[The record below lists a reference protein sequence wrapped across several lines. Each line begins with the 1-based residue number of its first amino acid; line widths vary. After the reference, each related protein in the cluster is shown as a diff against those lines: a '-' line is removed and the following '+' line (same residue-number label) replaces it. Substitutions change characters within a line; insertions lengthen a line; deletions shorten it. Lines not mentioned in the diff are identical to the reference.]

1 MTLPRISFP
10 SGSRRGSALV
20 LVFWCLILLSIAI
33 VGLVEMVEL
42 SVEHTTS
49 HDLQVQARALA
60 ESGVALGTYPQIL
73 KDDPLLLQQVAP
85 GRSFKV
91 NIQSEG
97 ARLNLNYIL
106 ETGHRDVLMNLFTR
120 WGLTLDEANHVIDCL
135 TDWISPTGLRSL
147 NGAVAADYAAAG
159 LPQRPSGKP
168 FVSLDEVSLVM
179 GFELVEKAK
188 PDWQDSFTLWSSGPL
203 NVNEAPAA
211 LIAAVFDLD
220 DSRVD
225 PMVNARNGKD
235 GIAGTADDVPIQ
247 SMNQL
252 QADLGLSQLQ
262 MQTLGNMVSLSDPYR
277 RVESVGQAGQCQV
290 KVSVVTQ
297 INATPPQ
304 YLLWSEQ

>member
-1 MTLPRISFP
+1 MKAASY
-10 SGSRRGSALV
+10 SQQGSALV

-42 SVEHTTS
+42 SVEHTTD

-60 ESGVALGTYPQIL
+60 ESGVALGTYPTIL
-73 KDDPLLLQQVAP
+73 KDDPLLAQQVAP
-85 GRSFKV
+85 GRSFRVK
-91 NIQSEG
+91 IGSEG

-106 ETGHRDVLMNLFTR
+106 QTGHRDVLMNLFTR
-120 WGLTLDEANHVIDCL
+120 WGLTLDESNHVIDCL
-135 TDWISPTGLRSL
+135 TDWISPSGLRSL

-168 FVSLDEVSLVM
+168 FVSLDEVGLVL
-179 GFELVEKAK
+179 GFDLVEKAK
-188 PDWQDSFTLWSSGPL
+188 PDWRDTFTLWSSGPL

-211 LIAAVFDLD
+211 LIAAVFDLEE
-220 DSRVD
+220 SRVD
-225 PMVNARNGKD
+225 PMVNARNGRD
-235 GIAGTADDVPIQ
+235 GIAGTSDDVPLQ
-247 SMNQL
+247 NMTQL
-252 QADLGLSQLQ
+252 QTYLGLSQLQ
-262 MQTLGNMVSLSDPYR
+262 VQTLGNMISFSDPFR

-297 INATPPQ
+297 LQASPPK